1 MTRIPKF
8 QRLRQNSNS
17 DDDTKVL
24 NRTEVEFEASGLA
37 GKSKQATKE
46 NVSKDVRE
54 SRRLVCIKIEN
65 KFQQF
70 GQNFNENFNIFT

>member
-24 NRTEVEFEASGLA
+24 NRIEVEFEASGLA
-37 GKSKQATKE
+37 GKSKQTTKE
-46 NVSKDVRE
+46 NVIKDVRE
-54 SRRLVCIKIEN
+54 SRRLGGIKIEN
-65 KFQQF
+65 NFLQY
-70 GQNFNENFNIFT
+70 GQNLNKKIKFFT